1 MSYPLL
7 DQLRRLKA
15 PEFSADT
22 LEFMNQT
29 TCVDVEDRIQAGLRH
44 RVEYNRQVEQLK
56 RGEIADA
63 KGIEINVRLSENEMR
78 RAEILCQVAA
88 SERGFRLGR
97 IRGNELVLEAR
108 QFAANELRSSAPW
121 LNDAGPCDDR

>member
-1 MSYPLL
+1 MGYPLL

-15 PEFSADT
+15 PEFSDRT
-22 LEFMNQT
+22 IEFMNET
-29 TCVDVEDRIQAGLRH
+29 TCCDVEDRIQEGLRY
-44 RVEYNRQVEQLK
+44 RIEYNRQVEQLK

-63 KGIEINVRLSENEMR
+63 KGIEINVQLSENEMR
-78 RAEILCQVAA
+78 RAEVLCQVAA
-88 SERGFRLGR
+88 SERGYRLGR

-121 LNDAGPCDDR
+121 LDDVGPCDDK